1 MVAII
6 LLPDP
11 LLLSGSNKD
20 RGLLW
25 SGVHEEGAAEVGGI
39 SAYCA
44 SGDLREFMSANNL
57 QNSEGDLSL
66 HGPFVDPTTNNGLPP
81 SKKPSL

>member
-6 LLPDP
+6 LLSDP
-11 LLLSGSNKD
+11 LSVRGSNKD

-25 SGVHEEGAAEVGGI
+25 SGVREEGTAEVGGI

-57 QNSEGDLSL
+57 QNPEGNLSL
-66 HGPFVDPTTNNGLPP
+66 HGLFVDPTTNKGFPP

>member
-11 LLLSGSNKD
+11 LSVSGSNKD

-25 SGVHEEGAAEVGGI
+25 SGVRKEGAAEVGGI

-57 QNSEGDLSL
+57 QSSEGDLSL
-66 HGPFVDPTTNNGLPP
+66 HGLFVDPTTNNGLLP